1 MSEVMR
7 IKVKP
12 NSMKLSAKV
21 AAVEPQTKREE
32 ITTEQIIEQRLKAS
46 FEKGYASA
54 ENEVREELENEY
66 NNRLHEKIIWLNNLY
81 YEFEKKL
88 VVQEQDYDKIVLQVS
103 FLIAESILKKE
114 LEKDSIIFEVL
125 KEAISKIVGA
135 NEVVVKLNPSDYEML
150 NEAHQKIYSETFKK
164 IKYEA
169 TEGIERGGCLIE
181 SEIGNVD
188 ARMSS
193 RISELKKHLENNLY
207 PQFNENEH

>member
-1 MSEVMR
+1 M
-7 IKVKP
+7 
-12 NSMKLSAKV
+12 
-21 AAVEPQTKREE
+21 
-32 ITTEQIIEQRLKAS
+32 
-46 FEKGYASA
+46 
-54 ENEVREELENEY
+54 
-66 NNRLHEKIIWLNNLY
+66 NNLY

-88 VVQEQDYDKIVLQVS
+88 IVQEQDYDKIVLQVS

-193 RISELKKHLENNLY
+193 RINELKKHLENNLY